1 MPLPPRALLCGGV
14 SAARASRQRGCAPGA
29 GSDTPLKISPQ
40 TRAEPPSPTFVPR
53 GWVRRLRRCRARCGA
68 RRLKRCRVEAAL
80 PLASAGLLSLAR
92 PPARRAELRP
102 LGRACSSGGPRLLSP
117 AERALS
123 ARQLPRARRIP
134 DPVVKRGRGA
144 PGAPQPALMAWVT
157 ALVRSQVR
165 RSVFGLAATCKVQ
178 GSETAEAHGLLGI
191 VSEGR

>member
-40 TRAEPPSPTFVPR
+40 SRAEPPSPTFVPR

-123 ARQLPRARRIP
+123 ARQLPPRPAHPRPGGQTRPRSARGSPARVNGLGDSP
-134 DPVVKRGRGA
+134 CQVPN
-144 PGAPQPALMAWVT
+144 PALS
-157 ALVRSQVR
+157 VRP
-165 RSVFGLAATCKVQ
+165 RSHMQSSGQ
-178 GSETAEAHGLLGI
+178 
-191 VSEGR
+191 